1 MTPLSMSPPTRKGLR
16 GIRSIHGA
24 MNRGSRKPGISSV
37 ASTSAEAKVLPVSSN
52 TKNDMGKAADD
63 AAYGAQ
69 SAGGDQQ
76 GKIPCPESVFHR
88 FSPREYHSTLVRR

>member
-37 ASTSAEAKVLPVSSN
+37 ASTSAEARVLPVSSN
-52 TKNDMGKAADD
+52 TKNDMAKPPAMPPTAPSPLAAISRVKFRV
-63 AAYGAQ
+63 Q
-69 SAGGDQQ
+69 SLFFIVSHLGNIIA
-76 GKIPCPESVFHR
+76 HW
-88 FSPREYHSTLVRR
+88 